1 MFLSLHMEEGEQT
14 FKNILHLLLL
24 NTFSSQQV
32 CSSQGC
38 CESLLLALRG
48 DGVSLVQYEHK
59 YK

>member
-1 MFLSLHMEEGEQT
+1 LH
-14 FKNILHLLLL
+14 ILLL